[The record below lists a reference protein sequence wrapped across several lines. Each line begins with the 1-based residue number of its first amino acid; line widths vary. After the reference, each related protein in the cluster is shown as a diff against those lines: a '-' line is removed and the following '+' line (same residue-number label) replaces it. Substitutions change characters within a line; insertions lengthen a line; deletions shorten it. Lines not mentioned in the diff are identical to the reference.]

1 MKSAKL
7 YILALSFI
15 SLSRSVS
22 LNVIARGLFL
32 LPFILL
38 IIISFFQFNQKLK
51 ELFLHSFL
59 ILALIYAPPP
69 SDKICFS
76 PFKHDN
82 VNETDYK
89 KLHDAGLPNT
99 IGKGK
104 MGMYPQL
111 FQKKYLGF
119 EFIKRQQKQDDFVSL
134 IFLIIKISFSLLA
147 IISLIKLGYSSK
159 VRLTRLREIEESF
172 LYEKYRF
179 NVLTDKFDDLFSS
192 EGEQRFMKDQDQIIS
207 RDIIR
212 VIWR

>member
-1 MKSAKL
+1 MIYSVKIRVLNLSKS
-7 YILALSFI
+7 F
-15 SLSRSVS
+15 
-22 LNVIARGLFL
+22 
-32 LPFILL
+32 
-38 IIISFFQFNQKLK
+38 
-51 ELFLHSFL
+51 
-59 ILALIYAPPP
+59 
-69 SDKICFS
+69 
-76 PFKHDN
+76 
-82 VNETDYK
+82 YK
-89 KLHDAGLPNT
+89 NSIFH
-99 IGKGK
+99 
-104 MGMYPQL
+104 
-111 FQKKYLGF
+111 KKYFGSV
-119 EFIKRQQKQDDFVSL
+119 FIKRQQKQDNFVSL